1 MSFQIFAISERSKFW
16 KQIAGKSLK
25 ANRWKNFESFLKAN
39 RWKIFESFLKANRW
53 KIFES
58 KSLENFWKLFES
70 KSLENFWK
78 QNAGKFLKAF
88 WKLDHIVFL
97 QWLGY
102 ASGQIPLH
110 LREKIVRLINEG
122 KSQREVHRRRT
133 ENNCYFDDPLPVY
146 LLITVKT
153 NARVNTRDSKMLP
166 TNRAMRSDC
175 RRRSHSQFGGWKKPS
190 HYWRGTL
197 KFTNCESIFKPS
209 DSYSV
214 TRLPKH
220 CFTEYTKTRIIYK
233 I

>member
-39 RWKIFESFLKANRW
+39 RWKIFESFLKANRL

-78 QNAGKFLKAF
+78 QIAGKFLKAF
-88 WKLDHIVFL
+88 WKLGHIVFAMAAVRL
-97 QWLGY
+97 
-102 ASGQIPLH
+102 GQIPQH

-122 KSQREVHRRRT
+122 KSQREVHRCRT
-133 ENNCYFDDPLPVY
+133 ENNCYFADPLPVY

-153 NARVNTRDSKMLP
+153 NARVN
-166 TNRAMRSDC
+166 
-175 RRRSHSQFGGWKKPS
+175 
-190 HYWRGTL
+190 
-197 KFTNCESIFKPS
+197 
-209 DSYSV
+209 
-214 TRLPKH
+214 
-220 CFTEYTKTRIIYK
+220 
-233 I
+233 

>member
-1 MSFQIFAISERSKFW
+1 MKAFW
-16 KQIAGKSLK
+16 KQIAGKFLKTFWKQIAGKFLK
-25 ANRWKNFESFLKAN
+25 ANRWKIFESFLKTN

-58 KSLENFWKLFES
+58 KSLANFWKL
-70 KSLENFWK
+70 
-78 QNAGKFLKAF
+78 G
-88 WKLDHIVFL
+88 HIVFAMAAVRL
-97 QWLGY
+97 
-102 ASGQIPLH
+102 GQIPLH

-122 KSQREVHRRRT
+122 KSQREVHRT
-133 ENNCYFDDPLPVY
+133 ENNCYFADPLPVY

-153 NARVNTRDSKMLP
+153 NACVNTRDPKMLP

-190 HYWRGTL
+190 HYWHGTL

-214 TRLPKH
+214 ARLPEH
-220 CFTEYTKTRIIYK
+220 CFTEYTKTRVIYK

>member
-1 MSFQIFAISERSKFW
+1 MPSRSVQNFESKSLEKVWKLIAGKILKAFW
-16 KQIAGKSLK
+16 KQIAGK
-25 ANRWKNFESFLKAN
+25 FLKAN

-58 KSLENFWKLFES
+58 KSLENFWK
-70 KSLENFWK
+70 
-78 QNAGKFLKAF
+78 QIAGKFLKAF
-88 WKLDHIVFL
+88 WKLGHIVFAMAAVRL
-97 QWLGY
+97 
-102 ASGQIPLH
+102 GQIPLH
-110 LREKIVRLINEG
+110 LRQKIVRLINEG

-133 ENNCYFDDPLPVY
+133 ENNCYFADPLPVY
-146 LLITVKT
+146 LLIIVKT

-214 TRLPKH
+214 ARLPEH
-220 CFTEYTKTRIIYK
+220 CFTEYTKTRVIYK

>member
-25 ANRWKNFESFLKAN
+25 ANRWKNFESSLKAN

-53 KIFES
+53 KTFESKSLENFWKLFES

-78 QNAGKFLKAF
+78 QIAGKFLKAF
-88 WKLDHIVFL
+88 WKLSHIVFATAAVRL
-97 QWLGY
+97 
-102 ASGQIPLH
+102 GQIPLH

-133 ENNCYFDDPLPVY
+133 ENNCYFADPLPMY

-153 NARVNTRDSKMLP
+153 KLTHVSTHVPLRC
-166 TNRAMRSDC
+166 C
-175 RRRSHSQFGGWKKPS
+175 RRTGRWGRTAGEEAIHSLEDERS
-190 HYWRGTL
+190 
-197 KFTNCESIFKPS
+197 
-209 DSYSV
+209 
-214 TRLPKH
+214 RL
-220 CFTEYTKTRIIYK
+220 IIDMGL
-233 I
+233 

>member
-25 ANRWKNFESFLKAN
+25 ANRWKIFESFLKAN
-39 RWKIFESFLKANRW
+39 RWKIFESKSLEN
-53 KIFES
+53 FES

-78 QNAGKFLKAF
+78 QIAGKFLKAF
-88 WKLDHIVFL
+88 WKLGHIVFAMAAVRL
-97 QWLGY
+97 
-102 ASGQIPLH
+102 GQIPLH
-110 LREKIVRLINEG
+110 LREKIMRLINAD

-133 ENNCYFDDPLPVY
+133 ENNCYLADPLPVY

-175 RRRSHSQFGGWKKPS
+175 HSQFGGWKKPS

-197 KFTNCESIFKPS
+197 RFTNCESI
-209 DSYSV
+209 
-214 TRLPKH
+214 
-220 CFTEYTKTRIIYK
+220 
-233 I
+233 